1 MKKYTGVIGTMKQVP
16 TLEVTNATV
25 FIRSNIRQV
34 DMKGIKIWQFDE
46 IQYDI
51 NEYQEDL
58 GIKTEALA
66 EDSDAVAE
74 LMAVSLEDSVMSAE
88 LLATILEDTA
98 SVTEMMAM
106 LIEQNALLT
115 EKIEQLE
122 GGKQ

>member
-1 MKKYTGVIGTMKQVP
+1 MKKFTGVKGTMKSVP
-16 TLEVTNATV
+16 NLEVTATTV
-25 FIRSNIRQV
+25 YIRSNIKEIDINGV
-34 DMKGIKIWQFDE
+34 KGWQYDE

-58 GIKTEALA
+58 GVKTETLV
-66 EDSDAVAE
+66 EDSNAVAE
-74 LMAVSLEDSVMSAE
+74 LMAVSLEDSVVSAE

-98 SVTEMMAM
+98 SASEMMAT

-115 EKIEQLE
+115 QKIEQLE